1 MKHGSLFSGIGGFD
15 LAADWM
21 GWENIFHCEI
31 AEFPRKILNHYWPN
45 AECHEDIKKT
55 DFTKYR
61 GTVDI
66 ISGGFPCQP
75 YSAAGKRLG
84 KEDDR
89 HLWPEMLRVIR
100 EVKPQWVVGENV
112 RGLLNWN
119 GGMVFHEVCADL
131 ENIGYEV
138 QAFIIPASGINAPHQ
153 RERLWIVAHSS
164 LYANG
169 LSTEGRMDMG
179 GELLEGREREEK
191 TNGFGIIS
199 KDATDTQNYG
209 RKTDERIN
217 NGTKYKSNDRGTIRN
232 IFNTD
237 GKQRDASDSDKHGRQ
252 EQYRNM
258 GEENGKKEEQ
268 RNEFI
273 WNAIKSSSKDRNA
286 TDTESLRI
294 NRAQKYENN
303 NSQSRERRRCDIN
316 NFSKIQRGNN
326 APNSDLHGFDEC
338 NSKDEINAS
347 EREFNALNDIDQSN
361 GIGNIADSK
370 GERLEGLRRQKERY
384 SKLHR
389 GYDGLS
395 NWQNFPTQSPVCG
408 GDDGISAYSHD
419 RTIQNENTMDRTL
432 VIKSAI
438 DAGRLMVD
446 IETGKIYSTVT
457 KSNVGDKVELKGAD
471 CNGYRV
477 HNISFGGIK
486 KQCRAHQIVWIYA
499 NGVYDKDVLMIDHIN
514 RNKSDNRLSNLRLVD
529 AKGNRE
535 NVNEYEGKLTQ
546 DEKDTMYF
554 IYAEGHMSIRELAED
569 FGISKSRV
577 HQLLSEH
584 KGLDNITF
592 PKWRNESIK
601 GYGNAVVPQVVYRIF
616 KTIEYIQNLKP

>member
-1 MKHGSLFSGIGGFD
+1 MRHGSLFSGIGGFD

-153 RERLWIVAHSS
+153 RERLWIVANSRH
-164 LYANG
+164 
-169 LSTEGRMDMG
+169 STERKTGSSITNE
-179 GELLEGREREEK
+179 GEQSSIIHTSEQSRNK
-191 TNGFGIIS
+191 SAIFNNGFCDLQWDVADTDNTRTNNGMQSNGERKENDEQRRGQSQSEHWENGINGNVTNS
-199 KDATDTQNYG
+199 QNYG

-237 GKQRDASDSDKHGRQ
+237 GKQRDVA
-252 EQYRNM
+252 
-258 GEENGKKEEQ
+258 
-268 RNEFI
+268 
-273 WNAIKSSSKDRNA
+273 
-286 TDTESLRI
+286 DT
-294 NRAQKYENN
+294 
-303 NSQSRERRRCDIN
+303 
-316 NFSKIQRGNN
+316 
-326 APNSDLHGFDEC
+326 DLHGFDEC
-338 NSKDEINAS
+338 NGNDEINAS
-347 EREFNALNDIDQSN
+347 ERGFNALNDIDQISINTERIGRIKKWNDN
-361 GIGNIADSK
+361 GQFKETQQEKCGELKFSRTDSTQDRWRK
-370 GERLEGLRRQKERY
+370 
-384 SKLHR
+384 
-389 GYDGLS
+389 
-395 NWQNFPTQSPVCG
+395 FPTQSPVCG
-408 GDDGISAYSHD
+408 GDDGISH
-419 RTIQNENTMDRTL
+419 
-432 VIKSAI
+432 
-438 DAGRLMVD
+438 
-446 IETGKIYSTVT
+446 
-457 KSNVGDKVELKGAD
+457 
-471 CNGYRV
+471 
-477 HNISFGGIK
+477 
-486 KQCRAHQIVWIYA
+486 
-499 NGVYDKDVLMIDHIN
+499 
-514 RNKSDNRLSNLRLVD
+514 
-529 AKGNRE
+529 
-535 NVNEYEGKLTQ
+535 
-546 DEKDTMYF
+546 
-554 IYAEGHMSIRELAED
+554 
-569 FGISKSRV
+569 
-577 HQLLSEH
+577 
-584 KGLDNITF
+584 GLDNITF
-592 PKWRNESIK
+592 SKWRNESIK

-616 KTIEYIQNLKP
+616 KTIEYIQNLNDNTQSKN